1 MYGSKKLDGQAYQ
14 AVGALA
20 WQSGQ
25 APERHAC
32 CVHKLR
38 QDLRYKQRMTDQP
51 QTVNSTPSH
60 PPGHLRTHTYH
71 GLAPGPALLVL
82 GAVHGNEVC
91 GIEAITQLL
100 QDFDSGAVSI
110 ERGSVTFI
118 PITNPLAYQLKRRFG
133 DRNLNRNMAPSAIPQ
148 DFEDRVA
155 NVLCPLLDSHDVLL
169 DLHSFH
175 TGGAP
180 FVMIGPQN
188 NTGTLEPFAHASEEM
203 QLALHTG
210 APRIVEG
217 WLDTYARGV
226 QRRSAAAEAA
236 NTRSQTLVTNPNYG
250 VGTTEYMRARGGYAV
265 TLECGQHDDPGGISV
280 ARHAI
285 LQTLGLLGITSA
297 KPAAPHAAPEILR
310 LIDVTDKTHADDTFT
325 REWRSFDAVKSGDVI
340 GIRHS
345 GQEVKAHDD
354 GFVVFPNPRG
364 EVGQEWFYF
373 AQKRV

>member
-1 MYGSKKLDGQAYQ
+1 MYVNAIWSHHNQTTRLPAS
-14 AVGALA
+14 V
-20 WQSGQ
+20 
-25 APERHAC
+25 
-32 CVHKLR
+32 
-38 QDLRYKQRMTDQP
+38 RYKQTMTD
-51 QTVNSTPSH
+51 TPNI
-60 PPGHLRTHTYH
+60 PTHLRTHTFH

-82 GAVHGNEVC
+82 GAVHGNEIC
-91 GIEAITQLL
+91 GSQAIMQLM
-100 QDFDSGAVSI
+100 QDIDSGFISI
-110 ERGSVTFI
+110 ERGSVTFV
-118 PITNPLAYQLKRRFG
+118 PITNPLAHQLKRRFG

-148 DFEDRVA
+148 DFEDRIA
-155 NVLCPLLDSHDVLL
+155 NALCPLLDAHDVLL

-188 NTGTLEPFAHASEEM
+188 NVGALEPFALAAEEM
-203 QLALHTG
+203 QLALHIG

-226 QRRSAAAEAA
+226 QRRAANAEAA

-265 TLECGQHDDPGGISV
+265 TLECGQHDDPAGIAV

-297 KPAAPHAAPEILR
+297 KPASPIETPEILR
-310 LIDVTDKTHADDTFT
+310 LIDVTDKEHAGDTFT
-325 REWRSFDAVKSGDVI
+325 KEYRSFDAVNAGEVI
-340 GIRHS
+340 GVRHS
-345 GQEVKAHDD
+345 GVEARAQGD

>member
-1 MYGSKKLDGQAYQ
+1 MSSKPIY
-14 AVGALA
+14 
-20 WQSGQ
+20 
-25 APERHAC
+25 P
-32 CVHKLR
+32 
-38 QDLRYKQRMTDQP
+38 T
-51 QTVNSTPSH
+51 
-60 PPGHLRTHTYH
+60 HLRTHTYH
-71 GLAPGPALLVL
+71 GLAPGPRLMVL

-91 GIEAITQLL
+91 GTLAIGQLL
-100 QDFDSGAVSI
+100 QDFDNSVINI
-110 ERGSVTFI
+110 ERGSVTFV

-148 DFEDRVA
+148 DIEDRIA
-155 NVLCPLLDSHDVLL
+155 NLLCPLLDAHDVLL

-188 NTGTLEPFAHASEEM
+188 NTGQLEPFALAAEEM
-203 QLALHTG
+203 KLALHTG

-226 QRRSAAAEAA
+226 QRRAAGVEAA
-236 NTRSQTLVTNPNYG
+236 NTRTQTLVTNPNYG

-265 TLECGQHDDPGGISV
+265 TLECGQHDDPAGVSV

-285 LQTLGLLGITSA
+285 LQTLALLGITA
-297 KPAAPHAAPEILR
+297 AHPALVEKQPEILR
-310 LIDVTDKTHADDTFT
+310 LVDVTDKQHAGDTFS
-325 REWRSFDAVKSGDVI
+325 REWRSFDVVQAGDVI
-340 GIRHS
+340 GLRYS
-345 GQEVKAHDD
+345 GEAVCAQGN

-373 AQKRV
+373 AQKRA

>member
-1 MYGSKKLDGQAYQ
+1 
-14 AVGALA
+14 
-20 WQSGQ
+20 
-25 APERHAC
+25 
-32 CVHKLR
+32 
-38 QDLRYKQRMTDQP
+38 MTQ
-51 QTVNSTPSH
+51 QQSTPT
-60 PPGHLRTHTYH
+60 HLRTHTCY

-82 GAVHGNEVC
+82 GAVHGNEIC
-91 GIEAITQLL
+91 GMQAILQLL
-100 QDFDSGAVSI
+100 KDIDSGSLTL
-110 ERGSVTFI
+110 ERGSVTFV

-148 DFEDRVA
+148 DFEDRIA
-155 NVLCPLLDSHDVLL
+155 NVLCPLLDAHDVLL

-188 NTGTLEPFAHASEEM
+188 NRGALEPFALAAEEM

-226 QRRSAAAEAA
+226 QRRAAAVEAA
-236 NTRSQTLVTNPNYG
+236 TDGGSARSQTLVTNPNYG
-250 VGTTEYMRARGGYAV
+250 VGTTEYMRSRGGYAV
-265 TLECGQHDDPGGISV
+265 TLECGQHDDPKGIEV
-280 ARHAI
+280 ARYAI
-285 LQTLGLLGITSA
+285 LQTLGLLGITAA
-297 KPAAPHAAPEILR
+297 KPSPISVQPEILR
-310 LIDVTDKTHADDTFT
+310 LIDVTDKAHAGDSFT
-325 REWRSFDAVKSGDVI
+325 KEWRSFDVVKAGDVI
-340 GIRHS
+340 GVRH
-345 GQEVKAHDD
+345 GGAEVKAQGD

>member
-1 MYGSKKLDGQAYQ
+1 
-14 AVGALA
+14 
-20 WQSGQ
+20 
-25 APERHAC
+25 
-32 CVHKLR
+32 
-38 QDLRYKQRMTDQP
+38 MTETLKNP
-51 QTVNSTPSH
+51 T
-60 PPGHLRTHTYH
+60 HLRTHTYH

-91 GIEAITQLL
+91 GTQAIMQML
-100 QDFDSGAVSI
+100 QDFDSGAISI
-110 ERGSVTFI
+110 ERGCVTFV
-118 PITNPLAYQLKRRFG
+118 PITNPLAHQLKRRFG

-148 DFEDRVA
+148 DFEDRIA
-155 NVLCPLLDSHDVLL
+155 NVLCPLLDAHDVLL

-188 NTGTLEPFAHASEEM
+188 NAGTLEPFALAAEEM
-203 QLALHTG
+203 QLALHTS

-226 QRRSAAAEAA
+226 QRRATSALDNINA
-236 NTRSQTLVTNPNYG
+236 RSQTLVTNPNYG

-265 TLECGQHDDPGGISV
+265 TLECGQHDDPAGIAV

-285 LQTLGLLGITSA
+285 LQTLGLLGITRT
-297 KPAAPHAAPEILR
+297 KPAAPIAAPEILR
-310 LIDVTDKTHADDTFT
+310 LIDVTDKAHAGDTFT
-325 REWRSFDAVKSGDVI
+325 KEWRSFDAVMAGDVI
-340 GIRHS
+340 GVRHS
-345 GQEVKAHDD
+345 GVEAKAQAD

-373 AQKRV
+373 ARKRI

>member
-1 MYGSKKLDGQAYQ
+1 MSA
-14 AVGALA
+14 
-20 WQSGQ
+20 
-25 APERHAC
+25 
-32 CVHKLR
+32 
-38 QDLRYKQRMTDQP
+38 
-51 QTVNSTPSH
+51 QTSTPAH
-60 PPGHLRTHTYH
+60 LPTHLRAHTFH

-82 GAVHGNEVC
+82 GAVHGNEIC
-91 GIEAITQLL
+91 GTQAIKQLL

-110 ERGSVTFI
+110 ERGSVTFV
-118 PITNPLAYQLKRRFG
+118 PITNPLAHQLKRRFG

-148 DFEDRVA
+148 DFEDRLA
-155 NVLCPLLDSHDVLL
+155 NVLCPLLDAHDVLL

-188 NTGTLEPFAHASEEM
+188 NTGTLEPFALAAEEM

-226 QRRSAAAEAA
+226 QRRAANAAENINA
-236 NTRSQTLVTNPNYG
+236 RSQTLVTNPNYG
-250 VGTTEYMRARGGYAV
+250 VGTTEYMRSRGGYAV
-265 TLECGQHDDPGGISV
+265 TLECGQHDDPAGVGV

-285 LQTLGLLGITSA
+285 LQTLGLLGITNA
-297 KPAAPHAAPEILR
+297 KPASPITTPEILR
-310 LIDVTDKTHADDTFT
+310 LIDVTDKEHAGDTFT
-325 REWRSFDAVKSGDVI
+325 QAWRSFDAVKAGDVI
-340 GIRHS
+340 GVRHS
-345 GQEVKAHDD
+345 GVEARAQGD
-354 GFVVFPNPRG
+354 GFVVFPNPSG

>member
-1 MYGSKKLDGQAYQ
+1 MTEKPT
-14 AVGALA
+14 
-20 WQSGQ
+20 
-25 APERHAC
+25 APA
-32 CVHKLR
+32 
-38 QDLRYKQRMTDQP
+38 
-51 QTVNSTPSH
+51 STPN
-60 PPGHLRTHTYH
+60 HLRTHTFH

-82 GAVHGNEVC
+82 GAVHGNEVS
-91 GIEAITQLL
+91 GTHAIMQLL
-100 QDFDSGAVSI
+100 QDIDAGSVTI
-110 ERGSVTFI
+110 ERGSVTFV
-118 PITNPLAYQLKRRFG
+118 PITNPLAHQLKRRFG

-148 DFEDRVA
+148 DFEDRLA
-155 NVLCPLLDSHDVLL
+155 NVLCPLLDAHDVLL

-188 NTGTLEPFAHASEEM
+188 NTGTLEPFALALEEM

-226 QRRSAAAEAA
+226 QRRAASALENI

-265 TLECGQHDDPGGISV
+265 TLECGQHDDPAGVGV

-285 LQTLGLLGITSA
+285 LQTLALLGISTA
-297 KPAAPHAAPEILR
+297 QPVPPIAVPEILR
-310 LIDVTDKTHADDTFT
+310 LIDVTDKAHAGDTFT

-340 GIRHS
+340 GVRH
-345 GQEVKAHDD
+345 GGVEVKAQGD

>member
-1 MYGSKKLDGQAYQ
+1 
-14 AVGALA
+14 
-20 WQSGQ
+20 
-25 APERHAC
+25 
-32 CVHKLR
+32 
-38 QDLRYKQRMTDQP
+38 MTDTTNIP
-51 QTVNSTPSH
+51 TNLPT
-60 PPGHLRTHTYH
+60 HLRTHTYH

-91 GIEAITQLL
+91 GTQAIMQLL
-100 QDFDSGAVSI
+100 QDFDSGAISI
-110 ERGSVTFI
+110 ERGSVTFV

-148 DFEDRVA
+148 DFEDRIA
-155 NVLCPLLDSHDVLL
+155 NVLCPLLDAHDVLL

-188 NTGTLEPFAHASEEM
+188 NTGTLEPFALAAEEM

-226 QRRSAAAEAA
+226 QRRAAKAADNISA
-236 NTRSQTLVTNPNYG
+236 RSLTLVTNPNYG

-265 TLECGQHDDPGGISV
+265 TLECGQHDDPAGVGV

-285 LQTLGLLGITSA
+285 LQTLALLGITPA
-297 KPAAPHAAPEILR
+297 KPAAPTAAPEILR
-310 LIDVTDKTHADDTFT
+310 LIDVTDKEHAGDTFT
-325 REWRSFDAVKSGDVI
+325 KEWSSFDAVKAGDVI
-340 GIRHS
+340 GVRHS
-345 GQEVKAHDD
+345 GVEARAQGD

>member
-1 MYGSKKLDGQAYQ
+1 MS
-14 AVGALA
+14 
-20 WQSGQ
+20 
-25 APERHAC
+25 
-32 CVHKLR
+32 
-38 QDLRYKQRMTDQP
+38 LRYKQSMSEKATHL
-51 QTVNSTPSH
+51 SH
-60 PPGHLRTHTYH
+60 PPTHLRTHTFH

-91 GIEAITQLL
+91 GTHAVMQLL
-100 QDFDSGAVSI
+100 QDIDAGAISI
-110 ERGSVTFI
+110 ERGSVTFV
-118 PITNPLAYQLKRRFG
+118 PITNPLAHQLKRRFG

-148 DFEDRVA
+148 DFEDRIA
-155 NVLCPLLDSHDVLL
+155 NVLCPLLDAHDVLL

-188 NTGTLEPFAHASEEM
+188 NTGTLEPFALAAEEM

-226 QRRSAAAEAA
+226 QRRAVNAAENINA
-236 NTRSQTLVTNPNYG
+236 RSQTLVTNPNYG

-265 TLECGQHDDPGGISV
+265 TLECGQHDDPAGVGV

-297 KPAAPHAAPEILR
+297 QPVAPLVVPEILR
-310 LIDVTDKTHADDTFT
+310 LIDVTDKAHAGDTFT
-325 REWRSFDAVKSGDVI
+325 REWRSFDAVKAGDVI
-340 GIRHS
+340 GVRQN
-345 GQEVKAHDD
+345 GDEVKAQGD

>member
-1 MYGSKKLDGQAYQ
+1 MTEKQN
-14 AVGALA
+14 
-20 WQSGQ
+20 
-25 APERHAC
+25 APTH
-32 CVHKLR
+32 LP
-38 QDLRYKQRMTDQP
+38 T
-51 QTVNSTPSH
+51 
-60 PPGHLRTHTYH
+60 HLRSHTYH

-91 GIEAITQLL
+91 GTQAIMQLL
-100 QDFDSGAVSI
+100 QDFDNGAISI
-110 ERGSVTFI
+110 ERGSVTFV
-118 PITNPLAYQLKRRFG
+118 PITNPLAHQLKRRFG

-148 DFEDRVA
+148 DFEDRIA
-155 NVLCPLLDSHDVLL
+155 NVLTPLLDAHDVLL

-188 NTGTLEPFAHASEEM
+188 NEGALEPFALAAEEM

-226 QRRSAAAEAA
+226 QRRATSVLDNINA
-236 NTRSQTLVTNPNYG
+236 RSQTLVTNPNYG

-265 TLECGQHDDPGGISV
+265 TLECGQHDDPAGV
-280 ARHAI
+280 AVAKHAI

-297 KPAAPHAAPEILR
+297 QPVPPIAVPEILR
-310 LIDVTDKTHADDTFT
+310 LIDVTDKAHADDTFT
-325 REWRSFDAVKSGDVI
+325 REWRSFDTVKAGDVI
-340 GIRHS
+340 GVRQT
-345 GQEVKAHDD
+345 GVEVKAQGD